1 MTDVEI
7 LKLIAAQDESGLA
20 ELERKYSGYCRAVAF
35 NVLGDRNEAEE
46 CVNDAFLRIWNATGR
61 EAPEKLKSYLGK
73 TVRNIALNRYRD
85 NNNSKHRVLSCAE
98 PLEDADRLA
107 APEVN
112 YDRDITIAAL
122 INEFLH
128 SQPEKKQKIFVAKYY
143 YEMTDDEIATLLGIP
158 RGSVKSGL
166 SRMKKELRRRFE
178 EEGISV

>member
-1 MTDVEI
+1 MTDGEI
-7 LKLIAAQDESGLA
+7 LKMISARDESGLA
-20 ELERKYSGYCRAVAF
+20 ELERKYSGYCRTVAF
-35 NVLGDRNEAEE
+35 NVLGDRDEAEE

-61 EAPEKLKSYLGK
+61 ETPEKLKPYLGK

-85 NNNSKHRVLSCAE
+85 NNNSRHRVLSAAG

-112 YDRDITIAAL
+112 YDRAITVAAL

-128 SQPEKKQKIFVAKYY
+128 SQPEKKQKLFVAKYY
-143 YEMTDDEIATLLGIP
+143 YEMTDEEIASLLGIP
-158 RGSVKSGL
+158 RGSVKSGI
-166 SRMKKELRRRFE
+166 SRMKKELRSRFE